1 MFSNSDSLTRHMR
14 KFHVT
19 PVEKMRK
26 EYQCYICLKIF
37 PLPSKFKRQVTVHEQ
52 TKDYTCNY
60 CQKIFP
66 TPSKLKRHL
75 EVHETSRKSSDKY
88 PCDKCDK
95 QYTQKRYLV
104 KHIKTHEELIK
115 PVVLIENKLTNYAG
129 IFI

>member
-1 MFSNSDSLTRHMR
+1 MR

-26 EYQCYICLKIF
+26 EYQCDICLKMF
-37 PLPSKFKRQVTVHEQ
+37 PSPSKLKRHVTVHEQ
-52 TKDYTCNY
+52 TKVYSCNY

-66 TPSKLKRHL
+66 TPYKLNGHL
-75 EVHETSRKSSDKY
+75 EVHETNKKTSDNY

-95 QYTQKRYLV
+95 EYTQKRYLV

-115 PVVLIENKLTNYAG
+115 PVVLTKDNLTNNHKMNK
-129 IFI
+129 